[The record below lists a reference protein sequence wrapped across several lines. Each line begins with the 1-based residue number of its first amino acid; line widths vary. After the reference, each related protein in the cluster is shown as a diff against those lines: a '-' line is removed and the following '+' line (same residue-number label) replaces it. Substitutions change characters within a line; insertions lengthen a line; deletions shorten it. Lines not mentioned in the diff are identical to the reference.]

1 MPTSFPLR
9 SLDPSSPHHTPCN
22 TPPYHCYS
30 TGIAE
35 GYELLSQPLSE
46 AQEPAQDFEELAELE
61 EEEAGVQSLCSD
73 DESCKAG
80 SEADDSTSTSDST
93 DPEDIMVGTPYQVRA
108 MLARHMLFIED
119 PAAEIIGDKLISAA
133 KGILNRKRLS
143 VWSEEKQ
150 EQVKEGIKDYAME
163 LEATFVVNLMNHLLG
178 TTRMIAPGQELTQ
191 DDLQREQEG
200 VARAW
205 QKDHLRVRYNV
216 DFLSGCIPKIR
227 TGDKYHDRL
236 IDEIPRVENPK
247 PDVAFGIYEKA
258 FLPYQHEILNNNKND
273 LAGPHCYGIFLVIEA
288 KCMNH
293 SIEEAEN
300 QCIRSGCAMVNARRL
315 LNQAA
320 TLPHKRTPASGSAA
334 AIEYPRPD
342 MESFAFALA
351 VGSSHAHMF
360 VSWALEM
367 DSKDSV
373 QWHMHF
379 LRDYSFR
386 RPEDLNQLHHDMNNI
401 QDWGLSKQKNKL
413 VQHCETI
420 YSLDIIQ
427 PKPKKQKKDD
437 QKEKEGQENTAD
449 LI

>member
-1 MPTSFPLR
+1 MPTSSPLL
-9 SLDPSSPHHTPCN
+9 SLNPSSPHHTPCN
-22 TPPYHCYS
+22 TPPHHCHS

-46 AQEPAQDFEELAELE
+46 AQEPAPDFEELAELE

-80 SEADDSTSTSDST
+80 SEADDSTSTSDCT
-93 DPEDIMVGTPYQVRA
+93 DPDDIMVGTPYQVRD
-108 MLARHMLFIED
+108 MLARHMLFMED
-119 PAAEIIGDKLISAA
+119 PAANIIGNKLISAA
-133 KGILNRKRLS
+133 KGILDGKRLS
-143 VWSEEKQ
+143 VWDKDKQ
-150 EQVKEGIKDYAME
+150 EKVREGIKDYALE

-178 TTRMIAPGQELTQ
+178 ETRMIAPGQELKE
-191 DDLQREQEG
+191 DELRREQEA

-205 QKDHLRVRYNV
+205 QKDHLRVRYNI

-227 TGDKYHDRL
+227 TGNNHFDHL
-236 IDEIPRVENPK
+236 IDEVPRVENPK
-247 PDVAFGIYEKA
+247 PDVAFGIYANA
-258 FLPYQHEILNNNKND
+258 FAHYQREILNNNKNN
-273 LAGPHCYGIFLVIEA
+273 LAGPRLYGIFLVIEA

-300 QCIRSGCAMVNARRL
+300 QCIRSGCAMVNTRRL

-320 TLPHKRTPASGSAA
+320 TLPHKGTPASGSAA

-401 QDWGLSKQKNKL
+401 QDWGLTKQKDKL
-413 VQHCETI
+413 LQHCETI
-420 YSLDIIQ
+420 DSLDIVQ

-449 LI
+449 QS